1 LRAADFSVREGTAQ
15 DLEGVTDIKVRSW
28 AETYGSLLQ
37 PEVLRPFLDREK
49 QLAYMR
55 QSVAEPSTT
64 LLIAQDP
71 SGLVVGFA
79 LAYLASDSEP
89 WLESLHVQSEL
100 RGHGIGTLLMRSLAN
115 HLKARGYTT
124 LRLGVIVGNVDAAR
138 LYERLGATLV
148 RVEPVSWAKGV
159 THNVYR
165 WPDLSPLTT

>member
-49 QLAYMR
+49 QLAYLR

-115 HLKARGYTT
+115 HLKALGYTT
-124 LRLGVIVGNVDAAR
+124 LKLGVIVGNVDAAR

-148 RVEPVSWAKGV
+148 GVEPVSWAKGV